1 MNYLIDFCRA
11 DLNSECNYKHCERVD
26 LTIAFFDSGIGGIT
40 VLHQA
45 MKLLP
50 LEDYIYFADTLNA
63 PYGIKTRDE
72 VRTLV
77 FNAVDF
83 IVSLGV
89 EAVVIACNTAT
100 SVAIEDLRKRYT
112 VPIIGMEP
120 AVKPAV
126 ERTEGTQKRVLVT
139 ATPLTLKEEKLK
151 NLIDRIDNE
160 HIVDLLPLP
169 GLVEFAE
176 KFEFNDKIIS
186 AYLNEELASVEI
198 DNYGTIVLGCT
209 HFLFYRNIFKKII
222 PSHID
227 IVDGNAGTVNHLSR
241 VLKERGDSAKGNGTI
256 KWYCSGEPVDD
267 MNRLAEFELLLMILD
282 SAEKP

>member
-1 MNYLIDFCRA
+1 M
-11 DLNSECNYKHCERVD
+11 S
-26 LTIAFFDSGIGGIT
+26 IAFFDSGIGGIT

-45 MKLLP
+45 MKMLP
-50 LEDYIYFADTLNA
+50 PEEYIYFADTLNA
-63 PYGIKTRDE
+63 PYGIKSRDE

-89 EAVVIACNTAT
+89 RAVVIACNTAT

-112 VPIIGMEP
+112 IPIIGMEP

-126 ERTEGTQKRVLVT
+126 EKNGGTQKRVLVT

-151 NLIDRIDNE
+151 NLIDRVDNE

-176 KFEFNDKIIS
+176 SFEFRESIV
-186 AYLNEELASVEI
+186 AEYLSKEFASV
-198 DNYGTIVLGCT
+198 DMNSYGTIVLGCT
-209 HFLFYRNIFKKII
+209 HFLFYRNIVKKII

-227 IVDGNAGTVNHLSR
+227 IIDGNAGTINHLKKFLDQNGG
-241 VLKERGDSAKGNGTI
+241 VLKDKSEIR
-256 KWYCSGEPVDD
+256 WYSSGKPVEDLKK
-267 MNRLAEFELLLMILD
+267 LAEFELLFLILD
-282 SAEKP
+282 AAEKSDI

>member
-1 MNYLIDFCRA
+1 
-11 DLNSECNYKHCERVD
+11 
-26 LTIAFFDSGIGGIT
+26 
-40 VLHQA
+40 

-50 LEDYIYFADTLNA
+50 SEDYIYFADTLNA
-63 PYGIKTRDE
+63 PYGTKTRDE

-89 EAVVIACNTAT
+89 DAVVIACNTAT
-100 SVAIEDLRKRYT
+100 SVAVEDLRRRYT
-112 VPIIGMEP
+112 IPVIGMEP

-126 ERTEGTQKRVLVT
+126 EKTGGTQKRVLVT

-176 KFEFNDKIIS
+176 SFEFNEEIVA
-186 AYLNEELASVEI
+186 AYLNKELDSVEI
-198 DNYGTIVLGCT
+198 NNYGTVVLGCT
-209 HFLFYRNIFKKII
+209 HFLFYRNILKKII

-227 IVDGNAGTVNHLSR
+227 IIDGNAGTVNHLSR
-241 VLKERGDSAKGNGTI
+241 VLKDRAGSAKGDGSI

-267 MNRLAEFELLLMILD
+267 VRRLAEYELLLLILD
-282 SAEKP
+282 SVGKV

>member
-1 MNYLIDFCRA
+1 L
-11 DLNSECNYKHCERVD
+11 S
-26 LTIAFFDSGIGGIT
+26 IAFFDSGIGGIT

-45 MKLLP
+45 MKQLP
-50 LEDYIYFADTLNA
+50 SEDYIYFADTLNA

-89 EAVVIACNTAT
+89 DAVVIACNTAT

-112 VPIIGMEP
+112 IPIIGMEP

-126 ERTEGTQKRVLVT
+126 EKTGGTQKRVLVT

-176 KFEFNDKIIS
+176 NFEFNEKIV
-186 AYLNEELASVEI
+186 AGYLTGALRSV
-198 DNYGTIVLGCT
+198 DLKSYGTIVLGCT
-209 HFLFYRNIFKKII
+209 HFLFYRNILKKII
-222 PSHID
+222 PSYID
-227 IVDGNAGTVNHLSR
+227 IIDGNAGTVNHLSR
-241 VLKERGDSAKGNGTI
+241 VLKERTGSAKGDGKV
-256 KWYCSGEPVDD
+256 KWYCSGKPVEDVK
-267 MNRLAEFELLLMILD
+267 RLAEFELLLLILD
-282 SAEKP
+282 TAVKSDI

>member
-1 MNYLIDFCRA
+1 LSIGF
-11 DLNSECNYKHCERVD
+11 L
-26 LTIAFFDSGIGGIT
+26 DSGIGGIT

-45 MKLLP
+45 MKMLP
-50 LEDYIYFADTLNA
+50 PDEYIYFADTLNA
-63 PYGIKTRDE
+63 PYGTKTRDE

-89 EAVVIACNTAT
+89 RAVVVACNTAT
-100 SVAIEDLRKRYT
+100 SVAIEDLRRRYSI
-112 VPIIGMEP
+112 PIIGMEP

-126 ERTEGTQKRVLVT
+126 EKTGGTHKRVLVT

-176 KFEFNDKIIS
+176 KFEFRESIVTE
-186 AYLNEELASVEI
+186 YLRREFASL
-198 DNYGTIVLGCT
+198 DMSCYGTIVLGCT
-209 HFLFYRNIFKKII
+209 HFLFYRNIIKKII

-227 IVDGNAGTVNHLSR
+227 IVDGNTGTINHLKKS
-241 VLKERGDSAKGNGTI
+241 LDQSSSMI
-256 KWYCSGEPVDD
+256 KDKSEIRWYSSGAPVTD
-267 MNRLAEFELLLMILD
+267 MKRLAEFELLFLILD
-282 SAEKP
+282 AVEKSDL